1 MVEEAAI
8 KENLNLFLSSY
19 LLQQIPMLIFVIFC
33 FLNYIPL
40 ESRDQNIS
48 NGDGLS
54 AVIIG
59 GIIGGVIVFIA
70 IIILL
75 FTVVWLRKHS
85 KQEKGT

>member
-1 MVEEAAI
+1 
-8 KENLNLFLSSY
+8 
-19 LLQQIPMLIFVIFC
+19 MLIFVIFC
-33 FLNYIPL
+33 LLNYITL

-48 NGDGLS
+48 SGDGLS

-70 IIILL
+70 IFILL
-75 FTVVWLRKHS
+75 FTVVWLRKDS